1 LDIAMISTPSV
12 RVPPQGYGG
21 TELVVEALV
30 AGLAARGHRITF
42 VGTGDA
48 EVPARVRSLY
58 AHAAWPPDPWREL
71 AHTCFALRELS
82 REGPFDVIHA
92 HVPAATAFAGS
103 WPAPLVLTVHH
114 GPEAAIGELYRAA
127 SPRRFTP
134 VALTRR
140 HAETL
145 GRDLWGQGPVVIGH
159 GLPPWR
165 YPLGPGGP
173 AAVFLGR
180 WAREKGPHVAIDAA
194 RGAGV
199 TLRLAGRVHPQDLS
213 WWREAGVPRLGGSGL
228 EVIGEVEHARKVALL
243 AEACAMLFPI
253 DWEEPFGLVL
263 VESMLCGTPVIAFPR
278 GSVPELV
285 DEGVTGFVVRDEE
298 EMADRLRWLSRTGFD
313 RGRCRAQAVRRFSAG
328 VMTDRYERL
337 YQHVSAARV
346 RVRAEST

>member
-1 LDIAMISTPSV
+1 MISTPCV

-30 AGLAARGHRITF
+30 QGLAARGHRVTF

-58 AHAAWPPDPWREL
+58 AHAMWPPDPWQEL
-71 AHTCFALRELS
+71 AHACFALRELT

-92 HVPAATAFAGS
+92 HVPAATAFAGA

-114 GPEAAIGELYRAA
+114 GPEVAIGDLYRAA
-127 SPRRFTP
+127 CPRRFTP

-165 YPLGPGGP
+165 YPLGTGGP

-180 WAREKGPHVAIDAA
+180 WAREKGPHLAIDAA
-194 RGAGV
+194 RRAGV
-199 TLRLAGRVHPQDLS
+199 PLRLAGRVHPMDQA
-213 WWREAGVPRLGGSGL
+213 WWDATVAPRLLGPGL
-228 EVIGEVEHARKVALL
+228 DVVGEVGHERKVVLL

-253 DWEEPFGLVL
+253 DWEEPFGLVM
-263 VESMLCGTPVIAFPR
+263 VESMLCGTPVIALSR

-298 EMADRLRWLSRTGFD
+298 EMADRLRWLARTGFD
-313 RGRCRAQAVRRFSAG
+313 RARCRAQAVRRFSASA
-328 VMTDRYERL
+328 MTERYERL
-337 YQHVSAARV
+337 YQSVAAFRG
-346 RVRAEST
+346 RARAESA